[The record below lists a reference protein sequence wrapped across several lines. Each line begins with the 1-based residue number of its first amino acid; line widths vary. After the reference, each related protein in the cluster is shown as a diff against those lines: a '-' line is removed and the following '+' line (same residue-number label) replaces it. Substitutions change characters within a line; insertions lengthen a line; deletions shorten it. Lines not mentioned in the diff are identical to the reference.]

1 MNTLIFN
8 IDNTFLMAVSSI
20 PSELYLDESNFK
32 IALIPEGESY
42 DKSYAYSPVDG
53 VAVKGALIPVDTVEN
68 ERLAA
73 EVIATQYSRDRK
85 KKYNQLNQDEM
96 RYDDLVNTT
105 TTWQD
110 AIAAIKAAHPKPEE

>member
-8 IDNTFLMAVSSI
+8 IDNTFHMAVSSI
-20 PSELYLDESNFK
+20 PSKDYLDESKFK

-53 VAVKGALIPVDTVEN
+53 VAVKGDLIPVDAEEN
-68 ERLAA
+68 ARLAA

-96 RYDDLVNTT
+96 RFDDQVNGT
-105 TTWQD
+105 TTWVD
-110 AIAAIKAAHPKPEE
+110 AINAIKAEFPKP